1 MENNTDYQLLLQERH
16 SNISVSSTIIIVI
29 GAVIGIIGNLTIIF
43 FYFFRIRERGERY
56 FIPLLAIVDL
66 VACLTIPPLYIMD
79 NIFLFNY
86 PSDTVCR
93 ILSFLQMCVPGA
105 SAHVLVVISLQRYLL
120 VCKPFGPKM
129 TLFWKRVF
137 FGIACG
143 IAIAYSVPVLRT
155 SGVLRK
161 VDKFMNHTVTIEIC
175 KFSVDTS
182 PVLTAYFGLL
192 FLIILAN
199 IGITT
204 GLYVPVLRQVQL
216 SFRRKIKVRS
226 TQNDFNF
233 PLHTKSS
240 QITQLT
246 ELDKGNCGID
256 GTELQRV
263 NVSIEENE
271 PHKHEHIAET
281 LEETSDINTQEEIK
295 VQNPD
300 GTVKCKQARPKDGS
314 VQTRITKMFL
324 VIIIAYVLAYIPP
337 L

>member
-1 MENNTDYQLLLQERH
+1 
-16 SNISVSSTIIIVI
+16 
-29 GAVIGIIGNLTIIF
+29 
-43 FYFFRIRERGERY
+43 
-56 FIPLLAIVDL
+56 
-66 VACLTIPPLYIMD
+66 MD

-182 PVLTAYFGLL
+182 PVLTVYFGLL

-337 L
+337 LVILILIYAIKDFNYITLSESETLAWLYFGRFIFMNNIVNPFIYGYFDTKFRKQIQLYFKQCKRKCFCIE